1 MSSAQP
7 IFDYAKFPHLK
18 REGILSEGNNK
29 FMTLSLFLETCP
41 KGKEAE
47 IRWCLS
53 ESEQYCE
60 VTERWIPSAWMC
72 FLFADNEYDAMRK
85 IVGNVRQWEQLK
97 SLKWFKEKYALWEEE
112 RLMMQTSTIQQ
123 SLLLSVQSG
132 GAGSVSAAKMLME
145 QFNGAEGKKKVGRPV
160 KQKSQDES
168 DKDKQTEDATVN
180 SDLARVL
187 DLAHRKATK

>member
-1 MSSAQP
+1 MNTP
-7 IFDYAKFPHLK
+7 VVFNYKEFPHLK

-41 KGKEAE
+41 KGKEKE
-47 IRWCLS
+47 VRWCLS

-72 FLFADNEYDAMRK
+72 FIFADNEYDAMRK

-112 RLMMQTSTIQQ
+112 RQMMQTSTIQQ
-123 SLLLSVQSG
+123 SLILTVQSG

-145 QFNGAEGKKKVGRPV
+145 QFTTGEKKKVGRPT
-160 KQKSQDES
+160 KQKTQSEEEKEQDAES
-168 DKDKQTEDATVN
+168 ASVN
-180 SDLARVL
+180 SDMARVL
-187 DLAHRKATK
+187 DMAHRQANKK